1 MDYQQA
7 VDYIESPALPRGRYG
22 LERLKQALELLGNPQ
37 HKVRFVHVAGTNGKG
52 SCAAMLASVLKE
64 AGYRTGL
71 YISPH
76 LRRYNERMQVDG
88 VDISDD
94 DLIRAAQ
101 RVKEVCEQLGGTPIV
116 FEVLTLMALWYFAER
131 RCDFVVLEVGI
142 GGKLDATNCI
152 PAPAAALIAQLGF
165 DHTETLGSTIEE
177 IAAQKGG
184 IAKSGS
190 QLVMAEQE
198 PAALRV
204 VEQLCREQG
213 CGFTVADPE
222 RLQVL
227 STSPGGQRLRDR
239 TYGELLLPLAGSHQ
253 VKNAANVL
261 TVVEVLKGEGFAIPD
276 RAVRQGIE
284 RTVWPARFERLS
296 RSPDFILDGGH
307 NPQCVQAAVQALQDY
322 YPGKKVVFLTGMMKD
337 KDSAAM
343 LAKMAEVAKAF
354 VCLHA
359 DSDRAFGAQELARE
373 IENTLSLAAYPAA
386 SAQEGCALAQRLV
399 GEQGV
404 VCALGSLYLAGEIRA
419 VFHRK

>member
-184 IAKSGS
+184 IAKPGS

-204 VEQLCREQG
+204 VEQLCWEQG
-213 CGFTVADPE
+213 CGFTVADPA

-227 STSPGGQRLRDR
+227 STSPEGQRLRDR

-284 RTVWPARFERLS
+284 STVWPARFERLS

-359 DSDRAFGAQELARE
+359 DSERAFGAQELTRE
-373 IENTLSLAAYPAA
+373 IENTLSLAAYPAP
-386 SAQEGCALAQRLV
+386 SAQEGCALAQRLA

-419 VFHRK
+419 VFHRE

>member
-184 IAKSGS
+184 IAKPGS

-227 STSPGGQRLRDR
+227 STSLEGQRLRDR

-284 RTVWPARFERLS
+284 STVWPARFERLS

-359 DSDRAFGAQELARE
+359 DSERAFGAQELARE

-386 SAQEGCALAQRLV
+386 SAQEGCALAQRLA

>member
-7 VDYIESPALPRGRYG
+7 VDYIESLALPRGRYG

-116 FEVLTLMALWYFAER
+116 FEVLTLMALWYFAEC

-184 IAKSGS
+184 IAKPGS

-227 STSPGGQRLRDR
+227 STSPEGQRLRDR

-284 RTVWPARFERLS
+284 STVWPARFERLS

-359 DSDRAFGAQELARE
+359 DSERAFGAQELARE

-386 SAQEGCALAQRLV
+386 SAQEGCALAQRLA

-419 VFHRK
+419 VFHRE

>member
-198 PAALRV
+198 PAGPAGGRAALPGAG
-204 VEQLCREQG
+204 L
-213 CGFTVADPE
+213 
-222 RLQVL
+222 RLHRGG
-227 STSPGGQRLRDR
+227 PGAA
-239 TYGELLLPLAGSHQ
+239 AG
-253 VKNAANVL
+253 
-261 TVVEVLKGEGFAIPD
+261 
-276 RAVRQGIE
+276 
-284 RTVWPARFERLS
+284 
-296 RSPDFILDGGH
+296 
-307 NPQCVQAAVQALQDY
+307 ALH
-322 YPGKKVVFLTGMMKD
+322 LTGRAAAAGQNLRGA
-337 KDSAAM
+337 SAA
-343 LAKMAEVAKAF
+343 AGRIP
-354 VCLHA
+354 
-359 DSDRAFGAQELARE
+359 S
-373 IENTLSLAAYPAA
+373 
-386 SAQEGCALAQRLV
+386 
-399 GEQGV
+399 GEKTPPT
-404 VCALGSLYLAGEIRA
+404 C
-419 VFHRK
+419 

>member
-227 STSPGGQRLRDR
+227 STSPEGQRLRDR

-359 DSDRAFGAQELARE
+359 DSERAFGAQELARE

-386 SAQEGCALAQRLV
+386 SPQEGCALAQRLA

-419 VFHRK
+419 VFHRE

>member
-88 VDISDD
+88 VDISND

-116 FEVLTLMALWYFAER
+116 FEVLTLMALWYFAEC

-152 PAPAAALIAQLGF
+152 PAPATALIAQLGF

-227 STSPGGQRLRDR
+227 STSPEGQRLRDR

-284 RTVWPARFERLS
+284 STVWPARFERLS

-359 DSDRAFGAQELARE
+359 DSERAFGAQELARE

-386 SAQEGCALAQRLV
+386 SAQEGCALAQRLA

-419 VFHRK
+419 VFHRE

>member
-227 STSPGGQRLRDR
+227 STSPEGQRLRDR

-337 KDSAAM
+337 KDTAAM
-343 LAKMAEVAKAF
+343 LAKMTEVAKAF

-359 DSDRAFGAQELARE
+359 DSERAFGAQELARE
-373 IENTLSLAAYPAA
+373 IENTLSLAA
-386 SAQEGCALAQRLV
+386 
-399 GEQGV
+399 
-404 VCALGSLYLAGEIRA
+404 
-419 VFHRK
+419 

>member
-184 IAKSGS
+184 IAKPGS

-213 CGFTVADPE
+213 CGFTVAGPE

-227 STSPGGQRLRDR
+227 STSPEGQRLRDR

-284 RTVWPARFERLS
+284 STVWPARFERLS

-386 SAQEGCALAQRLV
+386 SAQEGCALAQRLA

-419 VFHRK
+419 VFHRE